1 MIFTNTLNSLLK
13 LISLFF
19 KHYQNSGLKIAL
31 IWAFSRGFT
40 KLTGIPIVSQCKVTN
55 QVYVGS
61 QFSEKG
67 LEKLNRIGITNILN
81 LRKEFDDSVFDLSR
95 NNYCYLPVIDD
106 TAPTEA
112 ELEEGVEFIQNTIR
126 NQGKVYVHCAAGV
139 GRSVT
144 IVAAWL
150 IKENNLSVEES
161 LNKIKI
167 NRPFILPV
175 SEQLTLLRNWE
186 TKFKNYHE

>member
-1 MIFTNTLNSLLK
+1 MKSILK
-13 LISLFF
+13 LIGLFF
-19 KHYQNSGLKIAL
+19 KHYENSGLKIAL

-40 KLTGIPIVSQCKVTN
+40 KITGIPIIAQCKVTD
-55 QVYVGS
+55 QVYVGP

-67 LEKLNRIGITNILN
+67 LAKLNRIGITNILN
-81 LRKEFDDSVFDLSR
+81 LMKEFDDSIFNLSG

-106 TAPTEA
+106 TAPTES
-112 ELEEGVEFIQNTIR
+112 ELTEGVKFIQNSIL
-126 NQGKVYVHCAAGV
+126 NNEKVYVHCAAGV

-150 IKENNLSVEES
+150 IKEKNLSVETS
-161 LNKIKI
+161 LDKIRI

-175 SEQLTLLRNWE
+175 SEQLTLLKKWE
-186 TKFKNYHE
+186 IKFHKNHQ